1 MEMTTRQKLRREFNR
16 FLLRRLPPC
25 KEIAML
31 ISQSLDRRL
40 GLRERLVLRLHLV
53 ACRPCERYL
62 QQSEFLSSAINVMN
76 DDEKEALYEGAL
88 SASARERIK
97 SALRS
102 AAPLAAFTCLFLG

>member
-40 GLRERLVLRLHLV
+40 GLRERIILRLHLV

-62 QQSEFLSSAINVMN
+62 EQSEFLSSAIDVMN
-76 DDEKEALYEGAL
+76 SDEKEALFEGTL
-88 SASARERIK
+88 SEPARERIK
-97 SALRS
+97 AALRS
-102 AAPLAAFTCLFLG
+102 AAPLAAFTFLFFG